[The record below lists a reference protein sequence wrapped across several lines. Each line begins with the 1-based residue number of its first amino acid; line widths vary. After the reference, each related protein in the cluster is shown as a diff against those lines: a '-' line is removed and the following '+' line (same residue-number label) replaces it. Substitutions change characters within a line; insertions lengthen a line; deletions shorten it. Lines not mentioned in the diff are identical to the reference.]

1 MPERRSEPWLVTCG
15 AISRPAHVRSGSAD
29 GLLEIEIGS
38 GETARTVTAAIVSYS
53 TDTCVVSIEG
63 RSTVVRLARQG
74 GEYQAMAAGESFTAT
89 SAAEMATGTGSG
101 ASDGSAAD
109 AGSRGVDLDA
119 LCAPMPATVSAILV
133 EPGAAV
139 EAGDTLVR
147 LEAMKMELAIR
158 APSPGCI
165 ATVDCRVGDLVQ
177 PGRPLV
183 ALEGRPTTAGKP
195 HR

>member
-1 MPERRSEPWLVTCG
+1 MAERRSEPWLVTSG
-15 AISRPAHVRSGSAD
+15 AISLPAHVRSGSDD

-38 GETARTVTAAIVSYS
+38 GETARTVTAAIVSCS

-74 GEYQAMAAGESFTAT
+74 GEYHAMAVGESFTAM
-89 SAAEMATGTGSG
+89 SAAKAITGSG
-101 ASDGSAAD
+101 DGSAAA
-109 AGSRGVDLDA
+109 AGPRGVDLDA

-133 EPGAAV
+133 EPGAVV

>member
-1 MPERRSEPWLVTCG
+1 MPERRSEPWLVTAG
-15 AISRPAHVRSGSAD
+15 AIGRPVHVRSGSAD
-29 GLLEIEIGS
+29 GLLQVEIGS
-38 GETARTVTAAIVSYS
+38 GDTARTVAATIVSCS
-53 TDTCVVSIEG
+53 ADTCVVSIEG
-63 RSTVVRLARQG
+63 RSTVVRLARHAG
-74 GEYQAMAAGESFTAT
+74 AYHAMADGESFTAR
-89 SAAEMATGTGSG
+89 SAAETTDGDG
-101 ASDGSAAD
+101 AGDGSTARA
-109 AGSRGVDLDA
+109 SSLGVDVDA

-133 EPGAAV
+133 EPGADV

-195 HR
+195 PR

>member
-1 MPERRSEPWLVTCG
+1 MPERRSEPWRVTSG
-15 AISRPAHVRSGSAD
+15 AIGRPVHVRSGSDD
-29 GLLEIEIGS
+29 GLLEVEIGS
-38 GETARTVTAAIVSYS
+38 GDTARTVTASIVSCS

-63 RSTVVRLARQG
+63 RSTVVRLARQAG
-74 GEYQAMAAGESFTAT
+74 AYHAMADGEYFTAR
-89 SAAEMATGTGSG
+89 SAAETITGAGDGSTVG
-101 ASDGSAAD
+101 ASSL
-109 AGSRGVDLDA
+109 GVDVDA

-133 EPGAAV
+133 EPGADV

-195 HR
+195 RR

>member
-1 MPERRSEPWLVTCG
+1 MPERRSEPWRVTSG
-15 AISRPAHVRSGSAD
+15 AIGRLVHVRSGSDD
-29 GLLEIEIGS
+29 GLLEVEIGS
-38 GETARTVTAAIVSYS
+38 GDTARTVTATIVSCS

-63 RSTVVRLARQG
+63 RSTVVRLARQAG
-74 GEYQAMAAGESFTAT
+74 AYHAMADGESFTAR
-89 SAAEMATGTGSG
+89 SAAETVDGAGDGSTAG
-101 ASDGSAAD
+101 ASSL
-109 AGSRGVDLDA
+109 GVDIDA

-133 EPGAAV
+133 EPGAEV
-139 EAGDTLVR
+139 EAGDTLIR

-195 HR
+195 RR

>member
-1 MPERRSEPWLVTCG
+1 MAERRSEPWLVASG
-15 AISRPAHVRSGSAD
+15 AISLPAHVRSGSDD

-38 GETARTVTAAIVSYS
+38 GETARTVTAAIVSCS
-53 TDTCVVSIEG
+53 MDTCVVSIEG

-74 GEYQAMAAGESFTAT
+74 GEYHAMAAGEAFTARST
-89 SAAEMATGTGSG
+89 AEAVTGSDAG
-101 ASDGSAAD
+101 DGSAA
-109 AGSRGVDLDA
+109 AASSRGVHIDA

-133 EPGAAV
+133 EPGADV

-158 APSPGCI
+158 APSPGCV

-183 ALEGRPTTAGKP
+183 GLDPGTA
-195 HR
+195 RQSR